1 MIPVRKVNSF
11 STYLILFSAIL
22 IGIETYNIPN
32 ESIQATLI
40 YLDYFV
46 ILLFT
51 IELLIRLRIMRASV
65 LYSKDPSNI
74 NVGEEYLITT
84 DLEKEKAW
92 LVFDTF
98 ILLFSFCSI
107 FIFHFVHPEF
117 VFLGRIIRIFR
128 LFRLFELTM
137 DIKSIESK
145 IINSVP
151 TILIFATLLSII
163 MYIYAVLGVTI
174 YDHTKFETIDFTN
187 AMTAF
192 LSLFSFLIDGGITDG
207 LRELRNFEA
216 IPSWIS
222 TSYLIS
228 YIIISALVTLN
239 VFIAVLTNQ
248 VWEQIT
254 TEQDKILE
262 EEIEK
267 DIDDSERVVLA
278 EINKS
283 QRYILKQIHDLSQ
296 RLAKKK

>member
-65 LYSKDPSNI
+65 LYSKDSSNI
-74 NVGEEYLITT
+74 NVGKEYLITT

-207 LRELRNFEA
+207 LRDLRNFETV
-216 IPSWIS
+216 PSWIS

-254 TEQDKILE
+254 IEQDKILE

-267 DIDDSERVVLA
+267 DIDDSERVVLE

-296 RLAKKK
+296 KLAKKK